1 MSNYGNFAN
10 VYDVL
15 TESIDYDS
23 LVKRIKELIP
33 PVTVSGGHLLDL
45 GCGTGI
51 ISFLL
56 SDAGYDVIGIDS
68 SPDMLSVASGK
79 NSSSDAGILFLCQNL
94 AELDLF
100 GTAKAAVC
108 CMDTLNHID
117 SMEDIKSFFRR
128 LSLFLE
134 MNSLFLFDMN
144 TPYKH
149 EEILADNTFVYDMDD
164 VYCIWQNEYDEGLK
178 RTSISMDFFAR
189 NENGLFEKSSDSF
202 YEYAY
207 EPEEIKKA
215 LLESGFD
222 ICGIY
227 DEYSDLPPVNSSQRI
242 SILAKKSRLIDSG
255 EIK

>member
-10 VYDVL
+10 VYDIL
-15 TESIDYDS
+15 TESIDYDA
-23 LVKRIKELIP
+23 LIRRIRELIP
-33 PVTVSGGHLLDL
+33 PSAVSGGHLLDL
-45 GCGTGI
+45 GCGTGTV
-51 ISFLL
+51 SFLL
-56 SDAGYDVIGIDS
+56 AEAGYDVIGIDS
-68 SPDMLSVASGK
+68 SPDMLSVACEK
-79 NSSSDAGILFLCQNL
+79 KMDSDNDILFLCQNL
-94 AELDLF
+94 AELNLF

-117 SMEDIKSFFRR
+117 SMEDIRSFFRL

-134 MNSLFLFDMN
+134 MDSYFLFDMN

-149 EEILADNTFVYDMDD
+149 KEILADNTFVYDMDD

-178 RTSISMDFFAR
+178 RTSISMDFFAKH
-189 NENGLFEKSSDSF
+189 ENGLYEKSSDSF

-215 LLESGFD
+215 LSESGFEV
-222 ICGIY
+222 IGVY
-227 DEYSDLPPVNSSQRI
+227 DEYSDLPPADDSQRI